1 MKKILNKLSVWLYLK
16 TRDNEIENVVSLFGS
31 IKLIKSPHIPNN
43 QCVIGSGTA
52 DSMRIYFL
60 DEEIRAN
67 QPPQSKRDIYKTR
80 K

>member
-31 IKLIKSPHIPNN
+31 IKLIKSPYIPNN
-43 QCVIGSGTA
+43 QCIMGSGTA
-52 DSMRIYFL
+52 DSIRKYFL

-67 QPPQSKRDIYKTR
+67 
-80 K
+80 